1 MTTSEP
7 PGEEPRLP
15 RDGDGDLPRYEPPPS
30 VGKLMIWVLLF
41 FVAALAVVLGGVY
54 FT

>member
-1 MTTSEP
+1 MSAPEP
-7 PGEEPRLP
+7 LGGDPRRASDDDSGQP
-15 RDGDGDLPRYEPPPS
+15 RFEPPPS
-30 VGKLMIWVLLF
+30 VGKLMVWVLLF

>member
-1 MTTSEP
+1 MTTP
-7 PGEEPRLP
+7 GPLGEEPRQ
-15 RDGDGDLPRYEPPPS
+15 RGDGDGDLPRYEPPPS
-30 VGKLMIWVLLF
+30 VGKLMIWVVLF